1 MALTIQPYRTLR
13 RTVGLACAVPFCA
26 FTFALV
32 YCIKG
37 ELLAY
42 AQHVYAHGLT
52 HYNALPAAIVITLLL
67 QALQAVVA
75 FVSRINLRILALT
88 YLPSCLALVMLTNI
102 TPSVI
107 QHFHFG
113 IWTWLAPLLLLI
125 YALLAFLGNQLIH
138 PVRHARHT
146 EQFLLTNYLI
156 LFPLIALTATIDLT
170 SDTFLYE
177 LKQERLIRQHRYAEA
192 TRVGEKCL
200 QPTPRMLQ
208 LRAYALA
215 RSGQLPERLFD
226 MPQTAGGDGL
236 LNVADTCESL
246 RRIDNTYICQ
256 TLGAQCRY
264 VSSTDKYLQLLN
276 SLLLQQ
282 HDSLSEAITQV
293 TDNDSIQRNIQHA
306 LYRNITRRRLTCDYI
321 ILRNIL
327 DRQLDSL
334 PTMLARRDSL
344 YRHSGPQPRAYAQAL
359 CLVDTLLT
367 DTATLRQYHEYQQLK
382 YSLDHPTERRNRTRR
397 KFGNTYWW
405 YYDNP

>member
-1 MALTIQPYRTLR
+1 MTLTAQPYRTLR

-26 FTFALV
+26 FSFVLI

-42 AQHVYAHGLT
+42 AQHIYAHGLT
-52 HYNALPAAIVITLLL
+52 HYNPLPAAIVITLVL
-67 QALQAVVA
+67 QALQAIVA

-88 YLPSCLALVMLTNI
+88 YLPSCLSLVMLTNI

-107 QHFHFG
+107 RHFHFG
-113 IWTWLAPLLLLI
+113 IWTWLAPLLLLV

-138 PVRHARHT
+138 PVRHARHI

-170 SDTFLYE
+170 PDTFLYE
-177 LKQERLIRQHRYAEA
+177 LKQERLISEHRYSEA
-192 TRVGEKCL
+192 GRVGEQCL
-200 QPTPRMLQ
+200 NPTPRMLQ

-215 RSGQLPERLFD
+215 RSGELPERLFD
-226 MPQTAGGDGL
+226 MTQTAGPDGL
-236 LNVADTCESL
+236 LNVADTCQSL

-256 TLGAQCRY
+256 TLGARCRY
-264 VSSTDKYLQLLN
+264 VSSTDKYLQLL
-276 SLLLQQ
+276 STLLRQQ
-282 HDSLSEAITQV
+282 HDSLRAAITQV
-293 TDNDSIQRNIQHA
+293 TDNDYILVSYRHK
-306 LYRNITRRRLTCDYI
+306 LYHNYLRQQLTCDYI

-327 DRQLDSL
+327 DRRLDSL
-334 PTMLARRDSL
+334 PSMLALRDSL
-344 YRHSGPQPRAYAQAL
+344 YHHTGPQPRAYAQAL

-382 YSLDHPTERRNRTRR
+382 HSLDNPIERSNRTRR